1 MDLDAEGQY
10 LLLSTAHM
18 HDPHVLVEITKYP
31 LPSSYII
38 MLLKSDGLSDFVKN
52 IGAALDIGL
61 LDLNDDD
68 TRATVSY

>member
-1 MDLDAEGQY
+1 
-10 LLLSTAHM
+10 
-18 HDPHVLVEITKYP
+18 
-31 LPSSYII
+31 